1 MDPDTITRMELDDS
15 LSKYGFMQTQF
26 AEALAND
33 RIPLEVEIMV
43 RSTMAEMGIKV
54 GSQLARQPLLE
65 DAIQHLDTILR
76 RIPQISPDRLVFL
89 NKLCEAYYELYC
101 VGGSQQAL
109 EKSVLY
115 GRQANDGLIAY
126 GVEEGNLDLHLEILT
141 NLGHSL
147 VQRFELKKN
156 PPDLEDSIACKREIL
171 AKAPR
176 NSDWY
181 LTALNNLASSLRLR
195 YMCTEEDEN
204 EREASELFR
213 ELLSSAAPGTP
224 MHNVAIGQ
232 IGATAAMK
240 FRIKKTPEVLDDAIA
255 NCKIGLEAGGPVNDG
270 WMAMLSM
277 LVELCTEKFNYT
289 GNPTDLEVLINA
301 SWRQFES
308 IPAGHQ
314 SQGKVFLKH
323 IETLRECAFQLQ
335 SVHMVEHISEEC
347 HTALESMP
355 ADSETRTL
363 SQVEY
368 SHILGHKYCLSGS
381 LLDLIDLVEH
391 SLSVSADF
399 NALVR
404 ASSSLSLSEVNR
416 YWYPDLA
423 SRLHALARASPDNPM
438 RQTAEEEMLA
448 IFKSHYDFEA
458 KRYALMAL
466 DGIFEYNTTRLQILT
481 AAAANNMNLSNDEIE
496 RKIVELYTES
506 DEPVEEQNEMPEE
519 PVNPFDLFHS
529 QRLVN
534 IDPQDGHMVF
544 DIKDWVK
551 TLIGQDDGLRSDSG
565 SPSVSVLV
573 DNNERLERKMF
584 RKAHE
589 AGRQTNPGLCY
600 WCQWLCKLVD
610 PPGVGFGFSPED
622 TMFPSIGDWKTTL
635 FRKRECAVCSLAASL
650 ITTAKG
656 QLHAY
661 FEKIEENSKRIRFI
675 LGRLPSGEGVL
686 RVDVGLSCAGEL
698 RVLTPTNF
706 RQALRQAWE
715 ADVDTSNTFEAL
727 SENTDG
733 PVHDK
738 GGQQIN
744 FKLMRRWLKDC
755 DHNHGPSC
763 NHLRPGNRIKTEINL
778 IFIDVVK
785 ECLVFGSSS
794 DEYLVLS
801 YTWGKT
807 EMYMTLLDNFE
818 ERRQPHA
825 LASVPFPK
833 SIRDAI
839 NLVRSLGERLLWI
852 DAICIVQDDDS
863 QKRKDIPNMDIVYG
877 RAYATI
883 VALHGDNADAGLP
896 GVAPGTRACQRIET
910 IDLSADDQ
918 DTQEG
923 FQEERIQKCRFI
935 RGPSPLPLVLQ
946 ASTWNTRGWTL
957 QERLL
962 SRRCV
967 YFSADAFYFECN
979 RGTLAE
985 GGLNEAYESYS
996 FGELLDDGDIQ
1007 QKPNQDNPISDLAYM
1022 DDLSPGNRL
1031 WKAWT
1036 VYQELVQMYTKRQF
1050 TFKADILD
1058 GFAGIFAVLDEL
1070 HLQESIGSITVY
1082 GVPEAFFIHA
1092 LLWTPA
1098 AKISRRQ
1105 TTVAPQNDVDVG
1117 GQPDPRFP
1125 SWSWAG
1131 WDGPVDYRMFEG
1143 VQDALDR
1150 PKPLVRKLK
1159 LDGQDVYPDKWAKS
1173 GRDPVQPQPEWE
1185 GIEDEGERTAGG
1197 DEMIDQQRGSQEV
1210 RKKKDSPRANTIL
1223 EMTAPTVS
1231 LACFSV
1237 SPIEEFLSLTDQV
1250 HTQGPQ
1256 SVRRIIDSEGEHCG
1270 LWWSQGRE
1278 ARAEDDTHPQHKE
1291 KLTLVG
1297 ISAHGECNR
1306 PRQGLGRPGGAIA
1319 LWDSDRF
1326 PSIGPQSGWVNVMV
1340 VDEDAGHQDMVSS
1353 RYTVAIIY
1361 KMAWDKAKPVQRVIQ
1376 IA

>member
-1 MDPDTITRMELDDS
+1 MDPDTFAEMGMDDA
-15 LSKYGFMQTQF
+15 LSMCDIMQTQF

-33 RIPLEVEIMV
+33 RIPLEVEIML
-43 RSTMAEMGIKV
+43 RSTTAEMCIKL
-54 GSQLARQPLLE
+54 GRQLARQPLLE

-76 RIPQISPDRLVFL
+76 RIPQTSPDRPFFL
-89 NKLCEAYYELYC
+89 NKLCEAYYELYR
-101 VGGSQQAL
+101 VGGSQHAL
-109 EKSVLY
+109 EESVLH
-115 GRQANDGLIAY
+115 GRQANDGLIGH
-126 GVEEGNLDLHLEILT
+126 GVEEGNLDLQLEILT
-141 NLGHSL
+141 NLGHTL
-147 VQRFELKKN
+147 VQRFELKHN
-156 PPDLEDSIACKREIL
+156 PPDLEDSIVCKREIL
-171 AKAPR
+171 AKAPM
-176 NSDWY
+176 NSEWY
-181 LTALNNLASSLRLR
+181 LLALNNLASSLRLR

-204 EREASELFR
+204 EREASDLFR
-213 ELLSSAAPGTP
+213 ELLSSAAPGTK
-224 MHNVAIGQ
+224 MHDVAIGQ

-255 NCKIGLEAGGPVNDG
+255 NCKIGLEAHNPVDAG
-270 WMAMLSM
+270 WEPMLSM
-277 LVELCTEKFNYT
+277 LVELYTEKFNYT
-289 GNPTDLEVLINA
+289 GNPTDLKVLVDA
-301 SWRQFES
+301 SWRHFES

-314 SQGKVFLKH
+314 KQGEVFLEH
-323 IETLRECAFQLQ
+323 IKTWRECAFQLQ
-335 SVHMVEHISEEC
+335 SVHMLERISEKC

-355 ADSETRTL
+355 ADSATRTM
-363 SQVEY
+363 SQAEY
-368 SHILGHKYCLSGS
+368 SHILGHKYCLSGN

-391 SLSVSADF
+391 GLSMSADF

-404 ASSSLSLSEVNR
+404 ASSSLSLSEMDP

-423 SRLHALARASPDNPM
+423 SKLHALAGASADNPM

-466 DGIFEYNTTRLQILT
+466 NGLFEYNATRLQILT
-481 AAAANNMNLSNDEIE
+481 AAAANNMNLSNGEIE
-496 RKIVELYTES
+496 RKIVELNTES
-506 DEPVEEQNEMPEE
+506 DESVEEQEGIPEE
-519 PVNPFDLFHS
+519 PANPFNLVPG

-551 TLIGQDDGLRSDSG
+551 TLIGQEDDPSSDSG
-565 SPSVSVLV
+565 PPPVSVLV
-573 DNNERLERKMF
+573 NNDERLERKMF
-584 RKAHE
+584 RKARA

-610 PPGVGFGFSPED
+610 PTDVGFGFSAED
-622 TMFPSIGDWKTTL
+622 TNFPSIGDWKTIL
-635 FRKRECAVCSLAASL
+635 FRKSGCAVCSLAASL

-656 QLHAY
+656 QLHTY
-661 FEKIEENSKRIRFI
+661 FEKIEEEAKRIHFI

-686 RVDVGLSCAGEL
+686 RVDVGLSYAGEL

-706 RQALRQAWE
+706 RQALRQAWQ
-715 ADVDTSNTFEAL
+715 ADMDTSNTFEAF
-727 SENTDG
+727 SEDTDG
-733 PVHDK
+733 PIHDK
-738 GGQQIN
+738 GGQQID
-744 FKLMRRWLKDC
+744 FKLMRRWLRDC

-763 NHLRPGNRIKTEINL
+763 NHLRPGNRIKTEIDL

-807 EMYMTLLDNFE
+807 EMYMTLLDNFD

-839 NLVRSLGERLLWI
+839 DLVRSLGERLLWI
-852 DAICIVQDDDS
+852 DAICIVQDDIA

-883 VALHGDNADAGLP
+883 VALHGNNADAGLP
-896 GVAPGTRACQRIET
+896 GVAPGTRACQQIET
-910 IDLSADDQ
+910 IDLSADGQ
-918 DTQEG
+918 DIQEG
-923 FQEERIQKCRFI
+923 FQKGSSQKCRFV

-962 SRRCV
+962 SRRCI
-967 YFSADAFYFECN
+967 YFPADAFYFECN

-985 GGLNEAYESYS
+985 AGLNEAYESYA
-996 FGELLDDGDIQ
+996 FGKLHDDRDIQ
-1007 QKPNQDNPISDLAYM
+1007 QKPKQDSPISDLAYM
-1022 DDLSPGNRL
+1022 NDLSPGQRL
-1031 WKAWT
+1031 WKVWT

-1050 TFKADILD
+1050 TFKGDILD

-1070 HLQESIGSITVY
+1070 HLQEPSDSITVS

-1098 AKISRRQ
+1098 AKIPRRQ
-1105 TTVAPQNDVDVG
+1105 ATVPPQSDVDVG

-1131 WDGPVDYRMFEG
+1131 WDGPVDYRLFEG

-1150 PKPLVRKLK
+1150 PEPLVRKFK
-1159 LDGQDVYPDKWAKS
+1159 LDGQDVYPDKWAK
-1173 GRDPVQPQPEWE
+1173 GGHDPVQPQS
-1185 GIEDEGERTAGG
+1185 EGERIEEEGESTAGR
-1197 DEMIDQQRGSQEV
+1197 DEVIKQQRGSQE
-1210 RKKKDSPRANTIL
+1210 RGKKRDPPQANTIL
-1223 EMTAPTVS
+1223 EMTAPAVS
-1231 LACFSV
+1231 LTSFSV
-1237 SPIEEFLSLTDQV
+1237 SPIKEFLSLTDQV

-1270 LWWSQGRE
+1270 LWWSQGGE
-1278 ARAEDDTHPQHKE
+1278 GRAEDDTHLEHKE

-1297 ISAHGECNR
+1297 ISAHGECSR
-1306 PRQGLGRPGGAIA
+1306 PRQGPGRPGGTIA

-1326 PSIGPQSGWVNVMV
+1326 PSIGLQSGWVNVMV
-1340 VDEDAGHQDMVSS
+1340 VNEDASHQNMVSS
-1353 RYTVAIIY
+1353 RYTVAIIH
-1361 KMAWDKAKPVQRVIQ
+1361 KMAWDKAKPVQRAIQ